1 MNKASRKALE
11 DAGFR
16 VGTVEEFL
24 GLTDE
29 ESRMIE
35 LKVALARRI
44 RELRAKSNLTQQEL
58 AVKLKSSQSRV
69 AKVEAAD
76 PAVSLDLMVRAYF
89 ALGGTPIE
97 FTGRFGRRALTD
109 RKSGYSRFPAS

>member
-1 MNKASRKALE
+1 MDKASRKALE
-11 DAGFR
+11 AAGFK
-16 VGTVEEFL
+16 VGTVQEFL

-29 ESRMIE
+29 ENRMIE
-35 LKVALARRI
+35 LKVALARRL
-44 RELRAKSNLTQQEL
+44 RELRSKRKLTQQEL

-69 AKVEAAD
+69 AKAEAAD

-97 FTGRFGRRALTD
+97 FTILFGRQALTD
-109 RKSGYSRFPAS
+109 RKRGYSKSSSS